1 MVIRIKEVQTLKIL
15 VFSGLPQESF
25 RLKIFPYLLIQQKE
39 EALKA
44 LEMKINNIKTE
55 LEGNSVFIL
64 LKRLIFWGFQ
74 KAKIEKA
81 Y

>member
-25 RLKIFPYLLIQQKE
+25 RLKICPYLLIQKKE
-39 EALKA
+39 EELKA

-55 LEGNSVFIL
+55 LEGNSV
-64 LKRLIFWGFQ
+64 KGLIVKETDFLGIS
-74 KAKIEKA
+74 KS
-81 Y
+81 

>member
-25 RLKIFPYLLIQQKE
+25 RLKIFPYLLIQKKE
-39 EALKA
+39 EELKT

-55 LEGNSVFIL
+55 LEGNSV
-64 LKRLIFWGFQ
+64 KGLIVKETDFLGIS
-74 KAKIEKA
+74 KS
-81 Y
+81 